1 LDTATWLRVLDEAAA
16 LGVLH
21 VHFSGGEPLLRKDL
35 VDLVRR
41 AAERQLYSN
50 LITSAVSLDAQRLAE
65 LQDAGLE
72 HVQISFQDALPANAD
87 RIAGYDGAYERKQL
101 ASRLV
106 RQAGLALTLNFVVHR
121 QNAEQVPAMLA
132 LGEAL
137 GAGRIEIAHVQ
148 YYGWALVIARCCCPP
163 VHNWTPSHRP
173 WNQHGR
179 D

>member
-72 HVQISFQDALPANAD
+72 HVQISFQDALPPT
-87 RIAGYDGAYERKQL
+87 RIALPVTTVRMN
-101 ASRLV
+101 ASSWRRGLC
-106 RQAGLALTLNFVVHR
+106 ASGLALTLNFVVHR

-132 LGEAL
+132 
-137 GAGRIEIAHVQ
+137 AGRSTGRRPNRIAHVQ
-148 YYGWALVIARCCCPP
+148 YYGWAL
-163 VHNWTPSHRP
+163 
-173 WNQHGR
+173 
-179 D
+179 